1 MEAEEVQEQI
11 VGEALKNVVMRK
23 GDKLRL
29 KEMGAGG
36 MAGKGKMITVGMDM
50 EETPLLSAEIF
61 SDIKKTLVLSKNKME
76 KLCHIMRKN
85 RVKMEPNVRQKLKE
99 IDHLLDEEYETVKV
113 KFQVNES
120 GEEVEKESKDKNTKT
135 KNTGGKVNIEQDVTI
150 LKNTMNFV
158 EKLVVER
165 GIWGPDAITRISI
178 DGDINSIKVIPNVF
192 SQHQDPEITFTK
204 TETAGNL
211 CSGVKHSIIVCY
223 VRK

>member
-11 VGEALKNVVMRK
+11 VGEALKKVVMRK

-29 KEMGAGG
+29 KEMGPGG

-50 EETPLLSAEIF
+50 EETPLLSAEIC

-120 GEEVEKESKDKNTKT
+120 GEEVGNERKDKNTK
-135 KNTGGKVNIEQDVTI
+135 KNNTGGKVDIE
-150 LKNTMNFV
+150 
-158 EKLVVER
+158 
-165 GIWGPDAITRISI
+165 
-178 DGDINSIKVIPNVF
+178 
-192 SQHQDPEITFTK
+192 
-204 TETAGNL
+204 
-211 CSGVKHSIIVCY
+211 
-223 VRK
+223 